1 METPNQ
7 TFAQFLSSL
16 RVLHAAMV
24 IGLILFLAIVHFVLQ
39 PDPTVFNGPN
49 PALLVNIAAGLL
61 IICSS
66 VGYWVFGQ
74 RLKMLHTTADLNQ
87 KLLDYRSASIIKF
100 ALIEGPTLASIVF
113 YLLSGNIVLVGIAGV
128 GIVVMAINHPT
139 AMKVK
144 MDLEL
149 SDEI

>member
-1 METPNQ
+1 METSNQ
-7 TFAQFLSSL
+7 TFAQFLTAL
-16 RVLHAAMV
+16 RTLHAAMV

-39 PDPTVFNGPN
+39 PDPAVLNEPN
-49 PALLVNIAAGLL
+49 AAMFVNIAVGLL
-61 IICSS
+61 ATCSA

-74 RLKMLHTTADLNQ
+74 RLKMLHTAADLNQ

-113 YLLSGNIVLVGIAGV
+113 YLLSGNIVLVGIAGI

-144 MDLEL
+144 MDLEI

>member
-1 METPNQ
+1 METPNP
-7 TFAQFLSSL
+7 TFAQFLTAL
-16 RVLHAAMV
+16 RTLHAAMV
-24 IGLILFLAIVHFVLQ
+24 IGLILFLAVVHFGLQ
-39 PDPTVFNGPN
+39 PDPTVFNAPN

-61 IICSS
+61 TICTA
-66 VGYWVFGQ
+66 VGYWLFGQ
-74 RLKMLHTTADLNQ
+74 RLKMLRSAADLNQ

-113 YLLSGNIVLVGIAGV
+113 YLLTANTVLIGIAGI
-128 GIVVMAINHPT
+128 GIVVMVINHPT

-144 MDLEL
+144 IDLEL